1 MLENTSIVC
10 FAKDWGGDPTS
21 KNHIMRLLSARN
33 RILWV
38 NSIGIRRPGLNG
50 RDLRRLV
57 EKLRNGLGGCRRVAP
72 NIHVF
77 SPLVI
82 PLPEIAPVVRLN
94 NLILSAT
101 LRATCRRLRL
111 SRPILW
117 SFLPNVAGLVG
128 RLGERAVI
136 YHCVDDYAEFR
147 GMPHATLRRLE
158 NELLAVADL
167 VFTSSEP
174 LWRERVRH
182 NPNTFYIPHGVD
194 VAHFSRA
201 LDPRLAIPSDLAQLP
216 RPIVGFIG
224 AVADFVDLELIAEAA
239 RARPEWS
246 FVLVGRWIT
255 DLTAVTGLRNVHLL
269 GQRPY
274 EALPAYCRGFD
285 VGVIPFRINA
295 LTVRANP
302 LKLRE
307 YLAAGLPVV
316 STPLPEVARYDG
328 LVRIAQG
335 RDDFVREITHALNER
350 DEPHVRRRLTA
361 MREESWEERV
371 EEFCEHVSQ
380 LLRTRERSGIAGSS

>member
-21 KNHIMRLLSARN
+21 KNHIMGLLSARN

-38 NSIGIRRPGLNG
+38 NSIGIRRPGLNK

-57 EKLRNGLGGCRRVAP
+57 EKLRGGLGGCRRVAP

-82 PLPEIAPVVRLN
+82 PLPEVRPVVRLN
-94 NLILSAT
+94 NLLLSAS
-101 LRATCRRLRL
+101 LRATCRRLGL
-111 SRPILW
+111 GRPILW
-117 SFLPNVAGLVG
+117 SFLPNVGGLVG
-128 RLGERAVI
+128 KLRERAVI

-147 GMPHATLRRLE
+147 GMASTALRGLE
-158 NELLAVADL
+158 RQLLAVADL

-174 LWRERVRH
+174 LWRERVRQ

-201 LDPRLAIPSDLAQLP
+201 LDPGLAIPSDLEGMP
-216 RPIVGFIG
+216 RPIVGFVG

-246 FVLVGRWIT
+246 FALVGRWIT
-255 DLTAVTGLRNVHLL
+255 DLTAVKGLPNVHLL

-274 EALPAYCRGFD
+274 DALPAYCRGFD

-295 LTVRANP
+295 LTLRANP

-316 STPLPEVARYDG
+316 STLLPEVARYDG
-328 LVRIAQG
+328 LVRIARARG
-335 RDDFVREITHALNER
+335 DFVGEIERALNER
-350 DEPHVRRRLTA
+350 DEAHIQRRLSA
-361 MREESWEERV
+361 MRQESWDRRV
-371 EEFCEHVSQ
+371 EEFSERVSQ
-380 LLRTRERSGIAGSS
+380 LLRTRERSGIAA

>member
-21 KNHIMRLLSARN
+21 KNHIMRILSARN

-38 NSIGIRRPGLNG
+38 NSIGIRRPGLNN

-57 EKLRNGLGGCRRVAP
+57 EKFGRGLGGCRRLAP
-72 NIHVF
+72 NMHVF

-82 PLPEIAPVVRLN
+82 PLPEVASVVRLN

-101 LRATCRRLRL
+101 LRATCRRLGL

-117 SFLPNVAGLVG
+117 SFLPNVGGLVG
-128 RLGERAVI
+128 RLQERAVI
-136 YHCVDDYAEFR
+136 YHCVDDYAEFQ
-147 GMPHATLRRLE
+147 GVASAALRRLE
-158 NELLAVADL
+158 RELLAAADL
-167 VFTSSEP
+167 VFTSSE
-174 LWRERVRH
+174 LLRRERLRY
-182 NPNTFYIPHGVD
+182 NPNTFYIPHGVPVD
-194 VAHFSRA
+194 SFSRA
-201 LDPRLAIPSDLAQLP
+201 LDPGLAVPSDLAGLP

-224 AVADFVDLELIAEAA
+224 AVADFVDLELIADAA

-246 FVLVGRWIT
+246 FVLVGRLIT
-255 DLTAVTGLRNVHLL
+255 DLTALKGLANVHLL

-274 EALPAYCRGFD
+274 NALPAYCRGFD

-316 STPLPEVARYDG
+316 STSLPEVARYDG
-328 LVRIAQG
+328 LVRIARS
-335 RDDFVREITHALNER
+335 RDDFVGEIEQALHER
-350 DEPHVRRRLTA
+350 GDAHVQRRLAA
-361 MREESWEERV
+361 MREESWERRV
-371 EEFCEHVSQ
+371 EEFSGHVREV
-380 LLRTRERSGIAGSS
+380 LRARERSMVAA